1 MKILIAP
8 DSFKET
14 LTATDAA
21 NAIEEGFLDIF
32 PEANI
37 LKLPIADGGE
47 GTVDVLVTATQG
59 KYFSTKVSGPTGE
72 YINAKWGMLGNSK
85 TAVIEIAEACGL
97 HLVALKKRNPMNTS
111 SFGVGEL
118 ILAAT
123 DEGAEHIIIGLG
135 GSATNDG
142 GMGFLKAIGVQ
153 FLDSFGKELT
163 GGVESLNTLSDI
175 NITSID
181 SRLKGVSF
189 EIACDVDNPL
199 IGPQG
204 ASVIFGSQK
213 GADEKMINQLDNLLS
228 HYSRIASS
236 KLNNNLSMHP
246 GAGAAGGIG
255 YGFLAFLKADQKSG
269 VQIILEKLN
278 FEQHLS
284 TTDLVITGE
293 GRFDSQSLRGK
304 APMGVIDYARKY
316 KCSIFVIAGSTED
329 DEILENK
336 YDIDKVFS
344 IISNDLSFEQSIVN
358 PHDSLMATARKAAQ
372 HYKKYYLNL

>member
-97 HLVALKKRNPMNTS
+97 HLVTLKKRNPMNTS

-118 ILAAT
+118 ILAAI

-236 KLNNNLSMHP
+236 KLNNNLSMQP
-246 GAGAAGGIG
+246 GAGSAGGIG

-344 IISNDLSFEQSIVN
+344 IISKDLSFEQSIAN
-358 PHDSLMATARKAAQ
+358 PNDSLMATAKKAAQ

>member
-236 KLNNNLSMHP
+236 KLNNNLSMQP
-246 GAGAAGGIG
+246 GAGSAGGIG
-255 YGFLAFLKADQKSG
+255 YGFLAFLKANQKSG

-278 FEQHLS
+278 FEQHLL

-304 APMGVIDYARKY
+304 APMGVIDYARKH
-316 KCSIFVIAGSTED
+316 KCSIFVIAGSTEN

-344 IISNDLSFEQSIVN
+344 IISNDLSFEQSIAN
-358 PHDSLMATARKAAQ
+358 PNDSLMATARKAAQ

>member
-97 HLVALKKRNPMNTS
+97 HLVTLKKRNPMNTS

-163 GGVESLNTLSDI
+163 GGVESLNTLLDI

-278 FEQHLS
+278 FEQHLL

-304 APMGVIDYARKY
+304 APMGVIDYARKH
-316 KCSIFVIAGSTED
+316 KCSIFVIAGSTEN

>member
-37 LKLPIADGGE
+37 LKLPISDGGE

-163 GGVESLNTLSDI
+163 GGVESLNTLLDI

-278 FEQHLS
+278 FEQHLL

-304 APMGVIDYARKY
+304 APMGVIDYARKH
-316 KCSIFVIAGSTED
+316 KCSIFVIAGSTEN

-336 YDIDKVFS
+336 YDIDKLFS

>member
-14 LTATDAA
+14 LTASDAA
-21 NAIEEGFLDIF
+21 NAIEEGFLGIF
-32 PEANI
+32 PDANI

-59 KYFSTKVSGPTGE
+59 KYFSTKVSGPLGG

-97 HLVALKKRNPMNTS
+97 QLVPLKKRNPMNTS

-118 ILAAT
+118 ILAAI

-142 GMGFLKAIGVQ
+142 GMGFLQAIGIQ

-199 IGPQG
+199 IGQQG

-246 GAGAAGGIG
+246 GAGSAGGIG

-304 APMGVIDYARKY
+304 APMGVIDYARKH
-316 KCSIFVIAGSTED
+316 KCSIFVIAGSAEN

-344 IISNDLSFEQSIVN
+344 IISNDLSFEQSIAN
-358 PHDSLMATARKAAQ
+358 PNDSLMATAKKAAQ

>member
-21 NAIEEGFLDIF
+21 NAIEKGFLDIF

-97 HLVALKKRNPMNTS
+97 HLVPLKKRNPMNTS

-118 ILAAT
+118 ILAAI

-236 KLNNNLSMHP
+236 KLNNNLSMQP
-246 GAGAAGGIG
+246 GAGSAGGIG

-304 APMGVIDYARKY
+304 APMGVIDYARKH
-316 KCSIFVIAGSTED
+316 KCSIFVIAGSTEN

-344 IISNDLSFEQSIVN
+344 IISNDLSFEQSIAN
-358 PHDSLMATARKAAQ
+358 PNDSLMATARKAAQ

>member
-97 HLVALKKRNPMNTS
+97 HLVTLKKRNPMNTS

-236 KLNNNLSMHP
+236 KLNNNLSMQP
-246 GAGAAGGIG
+246 GAGSAGGIG

-304 APMGVIDYARKY
+304 APMGVIDYARKH
-316 KCSIFVIAGSTED
+316 KCSIFVIAGSTEN

-344 IISNDLSFEQSIVN
+344 IISKDLSFEQSIAN
-358 PHDSLMATARKAAQ
+358 PNDSLMATAKKAAQ

>member
-21 NAIEEGFLDIF
+21 NAIEKGFLDIF

-97 HLVALKKRNPMNTS
+97 HLVTLKKRNPMNTS

-123 DEGAEHIIIGLG
+123 GEGAEHIIIGLG

-236 KLNNNLSMHP
+236 KLNNNLSMQP
-246 GAGAAGGIG
+246 GAGSAGGIG

-344 IISNDLSFEQSIVN
+344 IISKDLSFEQSIAN
-358 PHDSLMATARKAAQ
+358 PNDSLMATAKKAAQ

>member
-97 HLVALKKRNPMNTS
+97 HLVTLKKRNPMNTS

-163 GGVESLNTLSDI
+163 GGVESLNTLLDI

-304 APMGVIDYARKY
+304 APMGVIDYARKH
-316 KCSIFVIAGSTED
+316 KCSIFVIAGSTEN

-336 YDIDKVFS
+336 YDIDKLFS

>member
-163 GGVESLNTLSDI
+163 GGVESLNTLLDI

-278 FEQHLS
+278 FEQHLL

-304 APMGVIDYARKY
+304 APMGVIDYARKH
-316 KCSIFVIAGSTED
+316 KCSIFVIAGSTEN

-336 YDIDKVFS
+336 YDIDKLFS

-358 PHDSLMATARKAAQ
+358 PHDSLMASARKAAQ

>member
-163 GGVESLNTLSDI
+163 GGVESLNTLLDI

-236 KLNNNLSMHP
+236 KLNNNLSMQP
-246 GAGAAGGIG
+246 GAGSAGGIG

-278 FEQHLS
+278 FEQHLL

-304 APMGVIDYARKY
+304 APMGVIDYARKH
-316 KCSIFVIAGSTED
+316 KCSIFVIAGSTEN

-336 YDIDKVFS
+336 YDIDKLFS

>member
-97 HLVALKKRNPMNTS
+97 HLVTLKKRNPMNTS

-118 ILAAT
+118 ILAAI

-278 FEQHLS
+278 FEQHLL

-304 APMGVIDYARKY
+304 APMGVIDYARKH
-316 KCSIFVIAGSTED
+316 KCSIFVIAGSTEN

-336 YDIDKVFS
+336 YDIDKLFS

>member
-199 IGPQG
+199 IGQQG

-304 APMGVIDYARKY
+304 APMGVIDYARKH
-316 KCSIFVIAGSTED
+316 KCSIFVIAGSTEN

-336 YDIDKVFS
+336 YDIDKLFS

>member
-97 HLVALKKRNPMNTS
+97 HLVTLKKRNPMNTS

-236 KLNNNLSMHP
+236 KLNNNLSMQP
-246 GAGAAGGIG
+246 GAGSAGGIG

-284 TTDLVITGE
+284 TTDLLITGE

-316 KCSIFVIAGSTED
+316 KCSIFVIAGSKED

-344 IISNDLSFEQSIVN
+344 IISKDLSFEQSIAN
-358 PHDSLMATARKAAQ
+358 PNDSLMATAKKAAQ

>member
-278 FEQHLS
+278 FEQYLL

-304 APMGVIDYARKY
+304 APMGVIDYARKH
-316 KCSIFVIAGSTED
+316 KCSIFVIAGSTEN

-336 YDIDKVFS
+336 YDIDKLFS

>member
-278 FEQHLS
+278 FEQHLL

-304 APMGVIDYARKY
+304 APMGVIDYARKH
-316 KCSIFVIAGSTED
+316 KCSIFVIAGSTEN

>member
-163 GGVESLNTLSDI
+163 GGVESLNTLLDI

-278 FEQHLS
+278 FEQHLL

-304 APMGVIDYARKY
+304 APMGVIDYARKH
-316 KCSIFVIAGSTED
+316 KCSIFVIAGSTEN

-336 YDIDKVFS
+336 YDIDKLFS

>member
-97 HLVALKKRNPMNTS
+97 HLVTLKKRNPMNTS

-118 ILAAT
+118 ILAAI

-163 GGVESLNTLSDI
+163 GGVESLNTLLDI

-304 APMGVIDYARKY
+304 APMGVIDYARKH
-316 KCSIFVIAGSTED
+316 KCSIFVIAGSTEN

-336 YDIDKVFS
+336 YDIDKLFS

>member
-97 HLVALKKRNPMNTS
+97 HLVTLKKRNPMNTS

-236 KLNNNLSMHP
+236 KLNNNLSMQP
-246 GAGAAGGIG
+246 GAGSAGGIG
-255 YGFLAFLKADQKSG
+255 YGFLAFLKANQKSG

-284 TTDLVITGE
+284 TTDLLITGE

-344 IISNDLSFEQSIVN
+344 IISKDLSFEQSIAN
-358 PHDSLMATARKAAQ
+358 PNDSLMATAKKAAQ

>member
-21 NAIEEGFLDIF
+21 NAIEKGFLDIF

-97 HLVALKKRNPMNTS
+97 HLVTLKKRNPMNTS

-236 KLNNNLSMHP
+236 KLNNNLSMQP
-246 GAGAAGGIG
+246 GAGSAGGIG

-284 TTDLVITGE
+284 TTDLLITGE

-344 IISNDLSFEQSIVN
+344 IISKDLSFEQSIAN
-358 PHDSLMATARKAAQ
+358 PNDSLMATAKKAAQ

>member
-21 NAIEEGFLDIF
+21 NAIEKGFLDIF

-97 HLVALKKRNPMNTS
+97 HLVTLKKRNPMNTS

-278 FEQHLS
+278 FEQHLL

-304 APMGVIDYARKY
+304 APMGVIDYARKH
-316 KCSIFVIAGSTED
+316 KCSIFVIAGSTEN

-336 YDIDKVFS
+336 YDIDKLFS

>member
-278 FEQHLS
+278 FEQHLL

-304 APMGVIDYARKY
+304 APMGVIDYARKH
-316 KCSIFVIAGSTED
+316 KCSIFVIAGSTEN

-336 YDIDKVFS
+336 YDIDKLFS
-344 IISNDLSFEQSIVN
+344 IISNDLSFEQSIAN
-358 PHDSLMATARKAAQ
+358 PNDSLMATARKAAQ

>member
-97 HLVALKKRNPMNTS
+97 HLVTLKKRNPMNTS

-316 KCSIFVIAGSTED
+316 KCSIFVIAGSKED

-344 IISNDLSFEQSIVN
+344 IISKDLSFEQSIAN
-358 PHDSLMATARKAAQ
+358 PNDSLMATARKAAQ

>member
-14 LTATDAA
+14 LTASDAA
-21 NAIEEGFLDIF
+21 NAIEEGFLGIF
-32 PEANI
+32 PDANI

-59 KYFSTKVSGPTGE
+59 KYFSTKVSGPLGE

-97 HLVALKKRNPMNTS
+97 QLVPLKKRNPMNTS

-118 ILAAT
+118 ILAAI

-142 GMGFLKAIGVQ
+142 GMGFLEAIGIQ

-199 IGPQG
+199 IGQQG

-236 KLNNNLSMHP
+236 KLNNNLSMQP
-246 GAGAAGGIG
+246 GAGSAGGIG

-304 APMGVIDYARKY
+304 APMGVIDYARKH
-316 KCSIFVIAGSTED
+316 KCSIFVIAGSSENH
-329 DEILENK
+329 EILENK

-344 IISNDLSFEQSIVN
+344 IISNDLSFEQSIAN
-358 PHDSLMATARKAAQ
+358 PNDSLMATAKKAAQ

>member
-14 LTATDAA
+14 LSASDAA
-21 NAIEEGFLDIF
+21 NAIEEGFLGIF
-32 PEANI
+32 PDANI

-59 KYFSTKVSGPTGE
+59 KYFSTKVSGPLGE

-85 TAVIEIAEACGL
+85 IAVIEIAEACGL
-97 HLVALKKRNPMNTS
+97 HLVPLKKRNPMNTS

-118 ILAAT
+118 ILAAI

-142 GMGFLKAIGVQ
+142 GMGFLEAIGIQ

-199 IGPQG
+199 IGQQG

-236 KLNNNLSMHP
+236 KLNNNLSMQP
-246 GAGAAGGIG
+246 GAGSAGGIG

-284 TTDLVITGE
+284 TSDLVITGE

-316 KCSIFVIAGSTED
+316 KCSIFVIVGSAED

-344 IISNDLSFEQSIVN
+344 IISNDLSFEQSIAN
-358 PHDSLMATARKAAQ
+358 PNDSLIATARKAAQ

>member
-163 GGVESLNTLSDI
+163 GGVESLNTLLDI

-293 GRFDSQSLRGK
+293 GRFDRQSLRGK
-304 APMGVIDYARKY
+304 APMGVIDYARKH
-316 KCSIFVIAGSTED
+316 KCSIFVIAGSTEN

-344 IISNDLSFEQSIVN
+344 IISNDLSFEQSIAN
-358 PHDSLMATARKAAQ
+358 PNDSLMATAKKAAQ

>member
-278 FEQHLS
+278 FEQHLL

-293 GRFDSQSLRGK
+293 GRFDSQSFRGK

-316 KCSIFVIAGSTED
+316 KCSIFVIAGSKED

-344 IISNDLSFEQSIVN
+344 IISNDLSFEQSIAN
-358 PHDSLMATARKAAQ
+358 PNDSLMATAKKAAQ

>member
-163 GGVESLNTLSDI
+163 GGVESLNTLLDI

-304 APMGVIDYARKY
+304 APMGVIDYARKH
-316 KCSIFVIAGSTED
+316 KCSIFVIAGSTEN

-336 YDIDKVFS
+336 YDIDKLFS

>member
-118 ILAAT
+118 ILAAI

-163 GGVESLNTLSDI
+163 GGVESLNTLLDI

-278 FEQHLS
+278 FEQHLL

-304 APMGVIDYARKY
+304 APMGVIDYARKH
-316 KCSIFVIAGSTED
+316 KCSIFVIAGSTEN

-336 YDIDKVFS
+336 YDIDKLFS

>member
-37 LKLPIADGGE
+37 LKLPISDGGE

-278 FEQHLS
+278 FEQHLL

-304 APMGVIDYARKY
+304 APMGVIDYARKH
-316 KCSIFVIAGSTED
+316 KCSIFVIAGSTEN

-336 YDIDKVFS
+336 YDIDKLFS

>member
-97 HLVALKKRNPMNTS
+97 HLVTLKKRNPMNTS

-236 KLNNNLSMHP
+236 KLNNNLSMQP
-246 GAGAAGGIG
+246 GAGSAGGIG

-278 FEQHLS
+278 FEQYLL

-304 APMGVIDYARKY
+304 APMGVIDYARKH
-316 KCSIFVIAGSTED
+316 KCSIFVIAGSTEN

-344 IISNDLSFEQSIVN
+344 IISKDLSFEQSIAN
-358 PHDSLMATARKAAQ
+358 PNDSLMATAKKAAQ

>member
-37 LKLPIADGGE
+37 LKLPISDGGE

-59 KYFSTKVSGPTGE
+59 KYFAAKVSGPTGE

-97 HLVALKKRNPMNTS
+97 HLVTLKKRNPMNTS

-118 ILAAT
+118 ILAAI

-163 GGVESLNTLSDI
+163 GGVESLNTLLDI

-204 ASVIFGSQK
+204 ASVIFGPQK

-278 FEQHLS
+278 FEQHLL

-304 APMGVIDYARKY
+304 APMGVIDYARKH
-316 KCSIFVIAGSTED
+316 KCSIFVIAGSTEN

-336 YDIDKVFS
+336 YDIDKLFS

>member
-236 KLNNNLSMHP
+236 KLNNNLSMQP

-278 FEQHLS
+278 FEQHLL

-304 APMGVIDYARKY
+304 APMGVIDYARKH
-316 KCSIFVIAGSTED
+316 KCSIFVIAGSTEN

-336 YDIDKVFS
+336 YDIDKLFS

-358 PHDSLMATARKAAQ
+358 PNDSLMATARKAAQ

>member
-236 KLNNNLSMHP
+236 KLNNNLSMYP

-278 FEQHLS
+278 FEQHLL

-304 APMGVIDYARKY
+304 APMGVIDYVRKH
-316 KCSIFVIAGSTED
+316 KCSIFVIAGSTEN

-336 YDIDKVFS
+336 YDIDKLFS

>member
-163 GGVESLNTLSDI
+163 GGVESLNTLLDI

-278 FEQHLS
+278 FEQHLL

-304 APMGVIDYARKY
+304 APMGVIDYARKQ
-316 KCSIFVIAGSTED
+316 KCSIFVIAGSTEN

-336 YDIDKVFS
+336 YDIDKLFS